1 MKKKFLK
8 IFSILM
14 ICCFSFLLVGCMGS
28 APGDYDGNSGGS
40 DFGES
45 MVFDMYGSR
54 VLYRPNS
61 YDYNAGSGAE
71 NGYSN
76 DYYGK
81 YAYGIISALYN
92 TYGLV
97 QLDKITNYAKL
108 DVSDN
113 KIPYFYDS
121 IRYQVNT
128 VGTVTHRKSGDGEA
142 EELSAENQYLIV
154 GADLN
159 SSWKWS
165 FDYDLSSIESGR
177 YNALLYNADYITTT
191 YSTPNNYYVKF
202 ENDNIFK
209 ENINSLYVSDFGYA
223 SQYSNIILGTSDEN
237 DATSYSDFVKALE
250 YVVYSYALDL
260 EPKTVTVTINDN
272 PTSLDNL
279 YEVSISSFDSVD
291 EALADI
297 KDLFTKIG
305 SYVGLI
311 ERQINKISAW
321 IKENVIGKDVID
333 FYSDTTDDSNDD
345 FVTYSSVT
353 EVVAGDGTIS
363 YEFSEGDKATWHNL
377 RNYDKTN
384 SNERGAVDN
393 IVRAVCGNVS
403 IGKDSNGND
412 VTIDNR
418 FLASEVKEYAGETF
432 FIQDDANFPAPN
444 TTEAATAIQPLEYQS
459 VQLMPK
465 ESIDLEEIW
474 IALKYDEG
482 LDGTEEGVFDE
493 NKYLDIIV
501 ELNYF
506 NKAQNKLF
514 NIGSQKTRVYDGGYE
529 FGKDIEINGEKIENH
544 GMVCFGD
551 FISNCSDTSIS
562 NVKVGNQGIHVGPF
576 STDIGNGILKTD
588 VGESGYSGTPLVSE
602 DPRILVGTTD
612 VRKFYSIIEPQDE
625 ELTEGT
631 TYITGRSN
639 EKMYGGDDGCDY
651 IEITYKVLKK
661 KGDRDTNYKFYTGI
675 AAVFDV
681 YDL

>member
-1 MKKKFLK
+1 MKKKILK

-28 APGDYDGNSGGS
+28 APGDFDGNSGGN

-71 NGYSN
+71 EGKTN

-81 YAYGIISALYN
+81 YAHQILNDLYQIYGV
-92 TYGLV
+92 T
-97 QLDKITNYAKL
+97 AKSK
-108 DVSDN
+108 VSSRINVDTD
-113 KIPYFYDS
+113 KIPYFFDS

-128 VGTVTHRKSGDGEA
+128 VGIVTHRKNGDSEA
-142 EELSAENQYLIV
+142 QELSVENQYLIL

-165 FDYDLSSIESGR
+165 FDYEQFNSE
-177 YNALLYNADYITTT
+177 YNALLFTNDEYDIIQGNKIYGSLQGTTL
-191 YSTPNNYYVKF
+191 
-202 ENDNIFK
+202 ENEIATKYEDPDF
-209 ENINSLYVSDFGYA
+209 INFYTSAY
-223 SQYSNIILGTSDEN
+223 LGTSDEN
-237 DATSYSDFVKALE
+237 DSKNYSDFVKALE

-272 PTSLDNL
+272 PTSLKDL
-279 YEVSISSFDSVD
+279 YEVSVLSYDNVD

-333 FYSDTTDDSNDD
+333 FYSDTTDDTNDD
-345 FVTYSSVT
+345 FASYAKVT
-353 EVVAGDGTIS
+353 EVVAGDGSIS
-363 YEFSEGDKATWHNL
+363 YQFSEGDKTTWHNL
-377 RNYDKTN
+377 RSYDKTN
-384 SNERGAVDN
+384 SNEKGAVDN
-393 IVRAVCGNVS
+393 IVLAVCGNVS
-403 IGKDSNGND
+403 IGKDSDGND

-432 FIQDDANFPAPN
+432 FIQDDANFPAPG
-444 TTEAATAIQPLEYQS
+444 TSEAVTAIQPLEYQS
-459 VQLMPK
+459 IQLMPK
-465 ESIDLEEIW
+465 ESIDIEEIW
-474 IALKYDEG
+474 VALKYDEG

-514 NIGSQKTRVYDGGYE
+514 TIGSQKTRVYDGGYE
-529 FGKDIEINGEKIENH
+529 FGKDLEINGEKVENH
-544 GMVCFGD
+544 GMVCFTD

-576 STDIGNGILKTD
+576 NPDIGNGILKTD

-612 VRKFYSIIEPQDE
+612 VRKYYSIIEPADE
-625 ELTEGT
+625 ELTEDT